1 MFFFFLKVIIVF
13 FINGSDGVVCKHVS
27 NDHLAEKNANILIET
42 LTKQLDVSLET
53 GTKYL
58 GTPG

>member
-1 MFFFFLKVIIVF
+1 MFFFSEGNHSFF